1 MTIAAVITAF
11 VIIGIIVFVGVKF
24 FNVFENA
31 AAVFNR
37 TETVPKFVG
46 MTMTNAEEQASSL
59 GIRLI
64 EGAVVDSTEPADT
77 ILTQDVE

>member
-46 MTMTNAEEQASSL
+46 MTMTDAE
-59 GIRLI
+59 
-64 EGAVVDSTEPADT
+64 
-77 ILTQDVE
+77 